1 MKRMREL
8 RYRRFYADR
17 LIDTKITVNWK
28 KALNDVFFM
37 FKFISYLVLG
47 HKRRLVA
54 DRSLGMFQMVANCE
68 LRQTGTQT
76 SDVVVLSDRTLRT
89 LCKKH

>member
-68 LRQTGTQT
+68 LR
-76 SDVVVLSDRTLRT
+76 
-89 LCKKH
+89 